1 MKFGGKVSWLQPFA
15 ISFLYSS
22 IRIVYIIHIT
32 VEQYCKAFTTSALSA
47 HAGKVISFF
56 DQKQLGFVFFVF
68 FSSNV
73 TTLQSSKQAKTTRG
87 NKQAAGAQGCWAL
100 CALFVLLFN
109 LVFLYACTCKE
120 E

>member
-47 HAGKVISFF
+47 HAGKVISF
-56 DQKQLGFVFFVF
+56 LIRSSWVLFFLF
-68 FSSNV
+68 FFHQM
-73 TTLQSSKQAKTTRG
+73 LQHCKVANKLKPHEG
-87 NKQAAGAQGCWAL
+87 INKQQ
-100 CALFVLLFN
+100 VLRA
-109 LVFLYACTCKE
+109 VGQSVLYSFYYSI
-120 E
+120 